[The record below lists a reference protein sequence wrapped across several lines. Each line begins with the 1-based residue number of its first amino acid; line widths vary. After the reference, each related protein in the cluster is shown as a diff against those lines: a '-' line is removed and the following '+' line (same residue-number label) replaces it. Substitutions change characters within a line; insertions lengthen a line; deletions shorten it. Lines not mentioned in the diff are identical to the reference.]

1 MSKTVRLE
9 IGKVGA
15 LLLLLLLDS
24 EGIGNL
30 EGKL

>member
-15 LLLLLLLDS
+15 LLLLLLDS

>member
-15 LLLLLLLDS
+15 LFLLLLDS

>member
-15 LLLLLLLDS
+15 LFLLLDS